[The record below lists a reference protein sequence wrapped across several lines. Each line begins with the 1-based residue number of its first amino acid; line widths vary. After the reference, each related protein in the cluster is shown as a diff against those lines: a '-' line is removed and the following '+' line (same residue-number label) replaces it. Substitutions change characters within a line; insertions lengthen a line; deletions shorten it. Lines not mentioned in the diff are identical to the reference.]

1 MAGDD
6 SASDHSAD
14 DYDLL
19 RAADGY
25 NIQISPDEECIADLT
40 VGGSSTDGF
49 LYCTVCRDRGQ
60 RCCSGRKDQYTV
72 NFVLHHYNAGDDHD
86 LSSAV
91 LML

>member
-6 SASDHSAD
+6 SASDHFAD
-14 DYDLL
+14 DHDFL

-40 VGGSSTDGF
+40 VGSSSTDGF

-72 NFVLHHYNAGDDHD
+72 NFVLYHYNAGGDHD

-91 LML
+91 LMF

>member
-6 SASDHSAD
+6 SASDHFAD
-14 DYDLL
+14 DHDFL

-40 VGGSSTDGF
+40 VGSSSTDGF
-49 LYCTVCRDRGQ
+49 LYCTFCRDRGQ

>member
-6 SASDHSAD
+6 SASDHFAD
-14 DYDLL
+14 DHDFL

-40 VGGSSTDGF
+40 VGSSSTDGF

-91 LML
+91 LMF